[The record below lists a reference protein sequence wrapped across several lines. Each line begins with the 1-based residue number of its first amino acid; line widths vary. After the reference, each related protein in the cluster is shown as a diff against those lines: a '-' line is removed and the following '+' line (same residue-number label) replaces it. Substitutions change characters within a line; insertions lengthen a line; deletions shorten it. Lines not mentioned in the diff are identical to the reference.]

1 MDGTIGGNN
10 MKLEER
16 GTLRI
21 LTPEVGHKLYC
32 VSTNSYTTK
41 VYLGVNDSIDNY
53 KEVVDEDYV
62 DIDMVTELKETQ
74 ERVSL
79 TEEVNAIQDEVL
91 NISMLATDEINTEYS
106 SLVDSILLAMDELYC
121 MIEDITK
128 GGNPIE

>member
-1 MDGTIGGNN
+1 

-32 VSTNSYTTK
+32 VSTNSYVTK

-53 KEVVDEDYV
+53 REMVDEDYV

-79 TEEVNAIQDEVL
+79 TEEVNAVQDEVL

-121 MIEDITK
+121 MIENITK
-128 GGNPIE
+128 GGSPIE

>member
-1 MDGTIGGNN
+1 

-21 LTPEVGHKLYC
+21 LTPEVGYKLYC
-32 VSTNSYTTK
+32 IPTNSYITK
-41 VYLGVNDSIDNY
+41 AYLGVNDSIDNY
-53 KEVVDEDYV
+53 KEMVDEDYI

-79 TEEVNAIQDEVL
+79 TEEVNATQDEIL

-106 SLVDSILLAMDELYC
+106 NLIDNILVAMDELYC
-121 MIEDITK
+121 MIDTLQNKEGDT
-128 GGNPIE
+128 NE

>member
-1 MDGTIGGNN
+1 

-32 VSTNSYTTK
+32 VSTNSYVTK

-53 KEVVDEDYV
+53 REMVDEDYV
-62 DIDMVTELKETQ
+62 DIDMATELKETQ
-74 ERVSL
+74 KRVSL
-79 TEEVNAIQDEVL
+79 TEEVNAVQDEVL

>member
-1 MDGTIGGNN
+1 

-32 VSTNSYTTK
+32 VSTNSYVTK

-53 KEVVDEDYV
+53 REMVDEDYV
-62 DIDMVTELKETQ
+62 DIDMATELKKTQ

-79 TEEVNAIQDEVL
+79 TEKVNAVQDEVL

-106 SLVDSILLAMDELYC
+106 SLVDSILLAIDELYC

>member
-1 MDGTIGGNN
+1 

-32 VSTNSYTTK
+32 VSTNSYVTK

-79 TEEVNAIQDEVL
+79 AEKVNAIQDEVL

>member
-1 MDGTIGGNN
+1 

-32 VSTNSYTTK
+32 IPTNSYTTK

-53 KEVVDEDYV
+53 KEMVDEDYV

>member
-1 MDGTIGGNN
+1 

-21 LTPEVGHKLYC
+21 LTPEVGYKLYC
-32 VSTNSYTTK
+32 VSTNSYVTK

-53 KEVVDEDYV
+53 REMVDEDYV

-79 TEEVNAIQDEVL
+79 TEEVNAVQDEVL

-106 SLVDSILLAMDELYC
+106 SLVDSILLAIDELYC

>member
-1 MDGTIGGNN
+1 

-32 VSTNSYTTK
+32 VSTNSYMTK

-53 KEVVDEDYV
+53 REMVDEDYV
-62 DIDMVTELKETQ
+62 DIDMATELKKTQ

-79 TEEVNAIQDEVL
+79 AEEVNAVQDEVL

-106 SLVDSILLAMDELYC
+106 SLVDSILLAIDELYC

>member
-1 MDGTIGGNN
+1 

-21 LTPEVGHKLYC
+21 LTPEVGYKLYC
-32 VSTNSYTTK
+32 VSTNSYVTK

-53 KEVVDEDYV
+53 REVIDEDYI

-74 ERVSL
+74 ERVTL
-79 TEEVNAIQDEVL
+79 TEEVNATQDEIL

-106 SLVDSILLAMDELYC
+106 NLIDNILVAMDELYC
-121 MIEDITK
+121 MIDTLQNK
-128 GGNPIE
+128 GVDTNE

>member
-1 MDGTIGGNN
+1 

-21 LTPEVGHKLYC
+21 LTPEVGYKLYC
-32 VSTNSYTTK
+32 IPTNSYVTK

-53 KEVVDEDYV
+53 KEMVDEEYV

-79 TEEVNAIQDEVL
+79 TEEVNAVQDEIL

-106 SLVDSILLAMDELYC
+106 NLIDNILVAMDELYC
-121 MIEDITK
+121 MIDTMQNK
-128 GGNPIE
+128 GVDTNE

>member
-1 MDGTIGGNN
+1 

-21 LTPEVGHKLYC
+21 LTSEVGHKLYC
-32 VSTNSYTTK
+32 VSTNSYMTK

-53 KEVVDEDYV
+53 REMVDEDYV

-79 TEEVNAIQDEVL
+79 TEKVNAVQDEVL

-106 SLVDSILLAMDELYC
+106 SLVDSILLAIDELYC

>member
-1 MDGTIGGNN
+1 

-32 VSTNSYTTK
+32 VSTNSYVTK

-53 KEVVDEDYV
+53 REMVDEDYV
-62 DIDMVTELKETQ
+62 NIDMVTELKETQ

-79 TEEVNAIQDEVL
+79 TEKVNAVQDEVL

-128 GGNPIE
+128 GGSPIE

>member
-1 MDGTIGGNN
+1 

-32 VSTNSYTTK
+32 VSTNSYVTK
-41 VYLGVNDSIDNY
+41 VYLGFNDSIDNY
-53 KEVVDEDYV
+53 REMVDEDYV

-79 TEEVNAIQDEVL
+79 TEKVNAVQDEVL

>member
-1 MDGTIGGNN
+1 

-32 VSTNSYTTK
+32 VSTNSYMTK

-79 TEEVNAIQDEVL
+79 TEEVNAVQDEVL

-106 SLVDSILLAMDELYC
+106 SLVDSILLAIDELYC

>member
-1 MDGTIGGNN
+1 

-32 VSTNSYTTK
+32 VSTNSYMTK

-53 KEVVDEDYV
+53 REMVDEDYV
-62 DIDMVTELKETQ
+62 DIDMATELKKTQ

-106 SLVDSILLAMDELYC
+106 SLVDSILLAIDELYC

>member
-1 MDGTIGGNN
+1 

-32 VSTNSYTTK
+32 VSTNSYVTK

-53 KEVVDEDYV
+53 REMVDEDYV

-79 TEEVNAIQDEVL
+79 TEEVNAVQDEVL

>member
-1 MDGTIGGNN
+1 M
-10 MKLEER
+10 
-16 GTLRI
+16 
-21 LTPEVGHKLYC
+21 
-32 VSTNSYTTK
+32 TK

-79 TEEVNAIQDEVL
+79 TEKVNAVQDEVL

-128 GGNPIE
+128 GGSPIE

>member
-1 MDGTIGGNN
+1 

-32 VSTNSYTTK
+32 IPTNSYTTK

-53 KEVVDEDYV
+53 KEMVDEDYV

-79 TEEVNAIQDEVL
+79 TEEVNAVQDEVL

-106 SLVDSILLAMDELYC
+106 SLVDSILLAIDELYC